1 MNFKRRATVRPG
13 LRRYVARPGLWA
25 AALLSVATLAAQQK
39 PVFRGGAVLVTVDVY
54 PRKDGRIVEGLTA
67 ADFEVFE
74 DGAPQKLDNIEFVR
88 VEPSL
93 SESERRDPNTQAESL
108 DLAADPHNRVFV
120 AFLDRLHVEVE
131 GSHAMRRP
139 LVDMLN
145 RVVAPNDLFG
155 VTTQELQPRHLV
167 LGRRLI
173 SVEEQLTRYWPW
185 GERNRITADPS
196 DPAEVFLRG
205 CFEFTRNGG
214 QWKVVDDGMER
225 FLYEV
230 LIDRRR
236 EDRTL
241 TSLDDLISYL
251 ATLREA
257 RTVLL
262 LISDGWLLFGRSDVL
277 MNESARWT
285 QAAPGMT
292 IDQSGKL
299 GTVTKLDGS
308 GDRTACNAELVRLAQ
323 MDSPQR
329 LRDLM
334 ARANRANVSIYPVAP
349 TGLAA
354 FDTPINE
361 MPDKAAVRYLER
373 EGRRMRN
380 RVEGL
385 RTLAENTDG
394 LAIVSTNDLAGGMRR
409 IADDVSAYY
418 LLGYYSTN
426 TRNDGRYR
434 KIEVRLKPP
443 ELTVHARRGYYAPA
457 DTPARPTAPPSAI
470 AAVSP
475 AVEAAFGTL
484 SRLRPAAKLFTYG
497 VVSGTDLAIAVELA
511 SAQLYDGP
519 WAQGADVHITVSS
532 GTGEDAKKFS
542 GRIEPAT
549 RGILLRVPLE
559 ASPPAGPWKIEARA
573 TSGADAI
580 DDRFEVRSPPKGL
593 VGEPLVFRATPAA
606 TSPLRPVA
614 DFQYRRT
621 ERVHIE
627 WPAPGPIDRREARL
641 LGRNGRPLP
650 VPVTVTEREVDG
662 RRSIAADLNLA
673 PLSAGDYVIELTV
686 GSGAQVETK
695 LMAIRVVP

>member
-1 MNFKRRATVRPG
+1 MTRRAATAIATV
-13 LRRYVARPGLWA
+13 
-25 AALLSVATLAAQQK
+25 LSLATLVAQQTQRP

-54 PRKDGRIVEGLTA
+54 PRRDGRIVEGLTA

-74 DGAPQKLDNIEFVR
+74 DGTPQKLDNVEFVR

-108 DLAADPHNRVFV
+108 ELAADPHNRVFV

-131 GSHAMRRP
+131 GSYAIRRP
-139 LVDMLN
+139 LVDLLN

-155 VTTQELQPRHLV
+155 VTTQNLEPRHLV

-173 SVEEQLTRYWPW
+173 SVDEQLTRYWPW
-185 GERNRITADPS
+185 GERNSITPDSS

-205 CFEFTRNGG
+205 CFEYRRGG
-214 QWKVVDDGMER
+214 GRWLVDDDGLER
-225 FLYEV
+225 VLSDV

-241 TSLDDLISYL
+241 TSLDDLISHL
-251 ATLREA
+251 TTLREA

-262 LISDGWLLFGRSDVL
+262 LISDGWLLFGRSEAL
-277 MNESARWT
+277 ANEAARWT
-285 QAAPGMT
+285 QPAPAVT

-299 GTVTKLDGS
+299 GTITKMDGS

-334 ARANRANVSIYPVAP
+334 VRANRANVGIYPVAP

-354 FDTPINE
+354 FDTPIRE

-394 LAIVSTNDLAGGMRR
+394 VAIVNTNDLAGGMRR

-434 KIEVRLKPP
+434 RIEVRLKPP
-443 ELTVHARRGYYAPA
+443 DLTTQARRGYFAPIE
-457 DTPARPTAPPSAI
+457 TPSRPAGPPPAT

-475 AVEAAFGTL
+475 AIEAAFGTL

-511 SAQLYDGP
+511 SSQLYDGQ
-519 WAQGADVHITVSS
+519 WTQGADVYVTVSS
-532 GTGEDAKKFS
+532 GAGEDAKKFS
-542 GRIEPAT
+542 GRIEPST
-549 RGILLRVPLE
+549 RGILVRVPIE
-559 ASPPAGPWKIEARA
+559 SSSPAGSWKIEARA
-573 TSGADAI
+573 TAGADAI
-580 DDRFEVRSPPKGL
+580 EDRLELRSAPRGL

-614 DFQYRRT
+614 DFQFRRT
-621 ERVHIE
+621 ERVHVE
-627 WPAPGPIDRREARL
+627 WPAPGTIDRREARL

-650 VPVTVTEREVDG
+650 VPVAVTEREVDG

-686 GSGAQVETK
+686 GSGGQTETK
-695 LMAIRVVP
+695 LLAIRVVP